1 MKRALAW
8 IIGIIILVGAL
19 GAFALTRIDTRY
31 VVDKIAEATAS
42 ATGTPLLF
50 EDAPSLSLLPPGVA
64 FGKASW
70 GSPDSGTGMAVSLKG
85 GMAQLELS
93 PLLSGQIVIHE
104 IRLDS
109 PVLEIHQPK
118 QMADSLEA
126 VSPAGSAPPE
136 APGSSAT
143 QPPRKAPDD
152 TLPVELKKLTISQ
165 GAVLFVDADGTRLS
179 LDKIDLSVENLRRR
193 EEAAL
198 QCSLAIDWRDADTA
212 PLLTGQLTASA
223 LLRYYMPNLT
233 FRQVALQLEPRAGLI
248 PAQAGPLQLTCEGAI
263 DLQNLGLRL
272 ASARLALAQGSLTLE
287 GQGALQPPAF
297 TGKIALD
304 AAPRKL
310 AALAGVGLKPA
321 AKDRLT
327 INGALEWAGTDV
339 HLRQLRLQMDDTPAT
354 ADCSLR
360 LGSPL
365 GLTLALQSGQID
377 LDNWLPLPQKA
388 TTGHTAAKPSD
399 KKAGKGATAKTDKT
413 ALRPAD
419 MPSLDLRASASGIRH
434 GKLLLKDVAVI
445 LKGEKGR
452 YDLSRAAARLDSGGS
467 LSATGAANVPG
478 KTYALK
484 AKGSNIQLGPLLEA
498 LGQGRPMEGL
508 ALLDA
513 DLIQLGPLLEA
524 LGQGRPMEG
533 LALLDADLTTSGDT
547 VTAVQAG
554 LNGTGLVEIH
564 DMRVQALRDLSGG
577 VPDLAAK
584 GSIPDTFDV
593 VRVPFVA
600 KNGEITARPVTVTS
614 SKLNAQGQAHIS
626 LPRQHLDASA
636 QVRTLGM
643 NIPVVAH
650 GPFSDISC
658 GLDPKFALD
667 MARQLPGVLLDT
679 GKEAGTAAGHGASKT
694 GDALRQGLEGA
705 GGLVRGLL
713 GR

>member
-377 LDNWLPLPQKA
+377 LDGWLPLPQKA
-388 TTGHTAAKPSD
+388 TTGHAAAKPSD
-399 KKAGKGATAKTDKT
+399 KKAGKGATAKMDKT

-419 MPSLDLRASASGIRH
+419 MPSLDLRASVSGIRH

-513 DLIQLGPLLEA
+513 DL
-524 LGQGRPMEG
+524 
-533 LALLDADLTTSGDT
+533 TTSGDT

-577 VPDLAAK
+577 VPGLAAK